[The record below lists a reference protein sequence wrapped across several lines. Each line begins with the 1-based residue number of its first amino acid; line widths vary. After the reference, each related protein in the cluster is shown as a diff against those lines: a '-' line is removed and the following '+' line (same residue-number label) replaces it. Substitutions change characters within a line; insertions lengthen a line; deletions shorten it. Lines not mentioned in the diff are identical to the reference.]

1 MKLRILS
8 LFLVIIL
15 ISFSFSGCYK
25 WAARAYVKLPDETAL
40 HKSYSYK
47 GKVIIIGAGASGL
60 AAAKV
65 LEQNNI
71 NYQIIEATDR
81 YGGRL
86 KKDTGLADFPVDVGA
101 EWIHSA
107 PLALNKLKGKKGDKI
122 DEALIPY
129 HLEKA
134 FNWNGIELKEIPQ
147 SQLDY
152 LYNFMPESKFKTTS
166 WYDFVDKNLAKE
178 VKDKIKYNA
187 PVTEINYEDKQVL
200 IKTENGEEYRAD
212 KVLLTVS
219 IGVLKSK
226 KIKFTPELIQ
236 EKQMAIESITFSP
249 GFKLI
254 MKFNEK
260 FYPDAINCEENSGE
274 KVYYDIAFKK
284 ESEKNILGLLVT
296 GKAADE
302 YYRLS
307 SEKEILDSVI
317 AELDKMF
324 KGKAGESFSGEYV
337 LEDWGR
343 HEFTKGTWTEA
354 YKEKSSTLK
363 TLNKSLDQ
371 KVYFAGEINDPYKQ
385 MGVPGAILSGYYMI
399 DKLLTENDHQPK

>member
-1 MKLRILS
+1 M
-8 LFLVIIL
+8 
-15 ISFSFSGCYK
+15 
-25 WAARAYVKLPDETAL
+25 KLPDETAL

-101 EWIHSA
+101 EWIHSV

-307 SEKEILDSVI
+307 SEK
-317 AELDKMF
+317 
-324 KGKAGESFSGEYV
+324 
-337 LEDWGR
+337 
-343 HEFTKGTWTEA
+343 
-354 YKEKSSTLK
+354 KS
-363 TLNKSLDQ
+363 
-371 KVYFAGEINDPYKQ
+371 
-385 MGVPGAILSGYYMI
+385 
-399 DKLLTENDHQPK
+399 